1 MTQRINWLKIAKTAV
16 GAAIAAA
23 IAYGLGL
30 NYAVSAGIICL
41 LTVCDTRKETLM
53 VTLKRLM
60 AFAAVTLLCTAV
72 FSVAGFSIPALG
84 VVLAVFLAFCI
95 IWGEQSAE
103 AK

>member
-72 FSVAGFSIPALG
+72 FSVAGFSIPALEW
-84 VVLAVFLAFCI
+84 FWRYFSH
-95 IWGEQSAE
+95 SA
-103 AK
+103 AGLI

>member
-41 LTVCDTRKETLM
+41 LTVCDTRKETVM

-60 AFAAVTLLCTAV
+60 AFAAVTLLCTLPCSRWQGSV
-72 FSVAGFSIPALG
+72 SLLWEWFWRYFSHSAAGLI
-84 VVLAVFLAFCI
+84 
-95 IWGEQSAE
+95 
-103 AK
+103 